1 MKVSTRVRYAVRALL
16 DVAVSGEQGPVSL
29 RRISERQQ
37 ISLLYLQQLVRP
49 LIAGGLVRS
58 TRGPGGGL
66 TLARPAADITL
77 SEIFRTIEGSF
88 TPVDCVANPDACSR
102 YKGCVTRDVWAEVET
117 AVNRVLESTTLGDL
131 ARRQQERDKLSRGQG
146 RDRERKTG

>member
-16 DVAVSGEQGPVSL
+16 DVAITGGPGPVSL
-29 RRISERQQ
+29 RRISDRQQ

-49 LIAGGLVRS
+49 LIAGGLVKS

-66 TLARPAADITL
+66 TLTRPADAITL

-88 TPVDCVANPDACSR
+88 TPVDCVADPESCPRTPS
-102 YKGCVTRDVWAEVET
+102 CVTRDVWVEVET

-131 ARRQQERDKLSRGQG
+131 ARRQQEREQSAPRKI
-146 RDRERKTG
+146 RDSEGKTD

>member
-16 DVAVSGEQGPVSL
+16 EVATSGEKGPVSL

-66 TLARPAADITL
+66 TLTRPAADITL
-77 SEIFRTIEGSF
+77 SHIFRTIEGSF
-88 TPVDCVANPDACSR
+88 TPVDCLANPDSCARVASCA
-102 YKGCVTRDVWAEVET
+102 TRDIWSEVET
-117 AVNRVLESTTLGDL
+117 VVNRVLESTTLADL
-131 ARRQQERDKLSRGQG
+131 ARRQAERDSQVRAQD
-146 RDRERKTG
+146 RDNSDAAG